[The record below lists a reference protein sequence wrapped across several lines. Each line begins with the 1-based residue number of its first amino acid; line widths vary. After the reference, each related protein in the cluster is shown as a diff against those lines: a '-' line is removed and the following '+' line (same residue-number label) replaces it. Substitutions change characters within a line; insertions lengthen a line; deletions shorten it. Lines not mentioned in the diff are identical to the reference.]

1 MSWKC
6 RLIIKKT
13 SVGARTATPAAEKWN
28 CRNKRRYRERKQHNE
43 MIKRIL
49 TYYAERLDEYL
60 SRTRHRPEGLATV
73 GMIGST
79 TEERPNKMVVAL
91 LNVERET
98 SGGISAPIQ
107 RTGDGGYARMQ
118 PPLLLNLNIMLAAVF
133 DERQYAESLSLLS
146 DTMRFIQSVPKF
158 MVDGADYTIEVV
170 NISTQDMNNVWTLL
184 GGQYYPSVVC
194 KIRRLSI
201 DGDSI
206 AAGGRTADKPVIEM

>member
-1 MSWKC
+1 MSGN
-6 RLIIKKT
+6 I
-13 SVGARTATPAAEKWN
+13 
-28 CRNKRRYRERKQHNE
+28 YRERKQHNE

-107 RTGDGGYARMQ
+107 RTGNGGYARMQ

-158 MVDGADYTIEVV
+158 TVDGADYTIEVV

-201 DGDSI
+201 DGGSI
-206 AAGGRTADKPVIEM
+206 ATGGRTSDKPVIEM